1 MGSRAAI
8 MAQKDH
14 VIKEQSYEELQEEL
28 HGLQK
33 SSMNIISEMV
43 KVNVDTLETLN
54 RQIEQT
60 EGDLRKLGKAQE
72 DLDEAQHLVNDIKR
86 GIFAFGSG
94 SRGKPFQLPKKQ
106 SSDEDFPC
114 KLKYPGGGDSCI
126 FRLSTMMYQANQKGD
141 EAATSIPY
149 QGRGLYCA
157 ERRRHRHPFPAKVPC
172 ANRN

>member
-1 MGSRAAI
+1 

-60 EGDLRKLGKAQE
+60 EGDLRKLGKAQ
-72 DLDEAQHLVNDIKR
+72 
-86 GIFAFGSG
+86 
-94 SRGKPFQLPKKQ
+94 
-106 SSDEDFPC
+106 
-114 KLKYPGGGDSCI
+114 
-126 FRLSTMMYQANQKGD
+126 
-141 EAATSIPY
+141 
-149 QGRGLYCA
+149 
-157 ERRRHRHPFPAKVPC
+157 
-172 ANRN
+172 

>member
-1 MGSRAAI
+1 MGHPEQAI

-94 SRGKPFQLPKKQ
+94 SRGKPFK
-106 SSDEDFPC
+106 
-114 KLKYPGGGDSCI
+114 GGSAPQFYEG
-126 FRLSTMMYQANQKGD
+126 Y
-141 EAATSIPY
+141 
-149 QGRGLYCA
+149 
-157 ERRRHRHPFPAKVPC
+157 
-172 ANRN
+172 